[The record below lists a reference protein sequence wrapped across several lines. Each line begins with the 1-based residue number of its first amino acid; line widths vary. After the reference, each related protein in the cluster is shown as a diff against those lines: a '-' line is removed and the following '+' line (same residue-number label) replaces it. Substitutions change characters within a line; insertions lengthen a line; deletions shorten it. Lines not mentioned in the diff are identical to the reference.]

1 MHRRINRLIG
11 RYRRLKHRK
20 SAKSLKLAADT
31 LLQQPSIIQTLT
43 LTLAIYSNLNNPTSP
58 NHEPYFSIHF
68 CITMHRPFATG
79 NKRTANDVSRLTL
92 KMPAIS

>member
-1 MHRRINRLIG
+1 MHRRIDRLIS

-31 LLQQPSIIQTLT
+31 LLQQPSLIQTLT

-58 NHEPYFSIHF
+58 NHEPYFFH
-68 CITMHRPFATG
+68 TLLHNNAPFATG
-79 NKRTANDVSRLTL
+79 NKRTANDVSGL
-92 KMPAIS
+92 KMPSIS